1 MAPARL
7 PLVVVV
13 IAVAGLLL
21 AAPPAG
27 AALPR
32 VAHAPKA
39 GGTLAVLA
47 VGDWGRRGQF
57 NQTLV
62 AQQVKVKPG
71 VNLSSIS
78 RTCRMR
84 AYVASLCL
92 YVSRSFCFRK

>member
-13 IAVAGLLL
+13 TAVAGLLL

-84 AYVASLCL
+84 AYVASL
-92 YVSRSFCFRK
+92 